1 NGRKQKLK
9 ERLKEHIQEIEE
21 DETEKNLDEEEAD
34 DINKIEEEG
43 SDSDDKLSIEK
54 RLNFEDLN
62 FLLQWNKLQKIGK
75 RFLKGS
81 AKRLVTYK
89 RGIQLLREFKT
100 ERDLNSALIHKKLT
114 KRKRQ
119 ANKTGR

>member
-1 NGRKQKLK
+1 
-9 ERLKEHIQEIEE
+9 
-21 DETEKNLDEEEAD
+21 LDEEEAD

-43 SDSDDKLSIEK
+43 SDSPNEEQNIRRGRRRKDAREHVSTNLFTIKDVGNSIPHFSGDDKLSIEK

-89 RGIQLLREFKT
+89 RGIQ
-100 ERDLNSALIHKKLT
+100 S
-114 KRKRQ
+114 
-119 ANKTGR
+119 